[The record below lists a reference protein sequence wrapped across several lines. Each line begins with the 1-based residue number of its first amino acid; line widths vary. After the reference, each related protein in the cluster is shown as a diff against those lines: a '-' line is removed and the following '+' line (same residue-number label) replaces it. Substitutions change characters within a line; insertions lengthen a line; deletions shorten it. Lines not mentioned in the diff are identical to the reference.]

1 MKSKSRHQ
9 NLKRMGIFTTL
20 LAISLSN
27 IPGSAFA
34 VEAPLTMGTSSA
46 YALLSYE
53 QTTSNT
59 PSSVSGNAGVHIGVG
74 AAASHTGTI
83 SGYDTEDVSISG
95 VGPATDALSA
105 ASSALADSRAGT
117 DLLAVEL
124 GSRTLNA
131 GAYSHSTLEINGVLT
146 LDGQGA
152 SDSVF
157 IFRSTST
164 LVTGSASSV
173 NLINGAQACN
183 VYWQIGSSA
192 TLGSTSSFSGHLI
205 ASTTISAETGVNV
218 MGQLIATTGGI
229 TLLSTTVT
237 NNGCTTPVVAPVP
250 PVAPVVTPVAP
261 VVTPVAPVVT
271 PVAPVVTPV
280 APVVTPEVYVAPAT
294 LRVVKLV
301 NNSHGRTS
309 TPGDFIIHVTKNGIE
324 VPSSP
329 MNGISGAG
337 RSYSLQP
344 GTYILFEE
352 PVDKYRGEWSGD
364 ITPGG
369 TVTLSAGQELTV
381 ARINY
386 DIGTTVIAPVVEELE
401 ETVRERARVGQK
413 ATING
418 GELPNTAS
426 PLGDS
431 IFLGAGLIILSLIGF
446 GSRKIRSKQ
455 KTA

>member
-74 AAASHTGTI
+74 AAAAHTGTI

-237 NNGCTTPVVAPVP
+237 NNGCTTPVVAPV
-250 PVAPVVTPVAP
+250 APVVTPVAP

-271 PVAPVVTPV
+271 PQ
-280 APVVTPEVYVAPAT
+280 VYVAPAT

-381 ARINY
+381 TRINY

-431 IFLGAGLIILSLIGF
+431 IFLGAGLIILALIGF

>member
-74 AAASHTGTI
+74 AAAAHTGTI

-237 NNGCTTPVVAPVP
+237 NNGCTTPVVAPV
-250 PVAPVVTPVAP
+250 APVVTPVAP
-261 VVTPVAPVVT
+261 VVTPQ
-271 PVAPVVTPV
+271 
-280 APVVTPEVYVAPAT
+280 VYVAPAT

-381 ARINY
+381 TRINY

-431 IFLGAGLIILSLIGF
+431 IFLGAGLIILALIGF